1 MKQLANNTKVQVH
14 YRGTLA
20 DGEEFDSS
28 FGKGPLAF
36 TIGAGEVLAGFEN
49 AVKNLEVGQKTKITL
64 SPEQG
69 YGQYKE
75 ELVLSIPKTNFPPE
89 IKIEPGAMLNL
100 RSPEGQE
107 ILAVI
112 DEIAE
117 DHVQV
122 NANHPLA
129 GQTLHFEIEL
139 VHATL

>member
-1 MKQLANNTKVQVH
+1 
-14 YRGTLA
+14 
-20 DGEEFDSS
+20 
-28 FGKGPLAF
+28 
-36 TIGAGEVLAGFEN
+36 
-49 AVKNLEVGQKTKITL
+49 
-64 SPEQG
+64 
-69 YGQYKE
+69 
-75 ELVLSIPKTNFPPE
+75 
-89 IKIEPGAMLNL
+89 MLNL

>member
-89 IKIEPGAMLNL
+89 IKIEPGANYKDYDLEMNKVQ
-100 RSPEGQE
+100 R
-107 ILAVI
+107 AVDLGAEAI
-112 DEIAE
+112 MEIAK
-117 DHVQV
+117 VRASLKRLLGS
-122 NANHPLA
+122 NFWRKCL
-129 GQTLHFEIEL
+129 
-139 VHATL
+139 